1 MPSHRHTRPLFS
13 ASGMMPKAFSRV
25 GPCGTPQ
32 EKRFAPY
39 EKDTNSACRIGRK
52 SPLQSIHHNPFTE
65 KSSFP
70 VLRDNGREPMPTGE
84 IFSPDR
90 KKKLASRFGFAY
102 TSFRAE
108 VVELVDTLS

>member
-1 MPSHRHTRPLFS
+1 
-13 ASGMMPKAFSRV
+13 MMPKAFSRV